1 MCNNVSHKRRLPVLF
16 SSAWLVLITSITSGL
31 AADISFNRDIRPILT
46 NHCYQCHGPDEQHR
60 EADLRLDDAASALAP
75 RDGSPVIVPGQP
87 KRSVLISRITSPD
100 NDIVMPPRELKKDLT
115 PEQIETLVQWIQDG
129 AEFEEHWSFQSPQR
143 PTPPT
148 TESTW
153 PQNPIDQVV
162 LSQMQDLNLS
172 PNDPASREILIR
184 RITLDLTGIPPTI
197 DEIDAFLADKTPDA
211 HSRLVQ
217 RLLQSPKFG
226 ERMAVD
232 WMDAARYGD
241 SSVFHADGP
250 RDMWAW
256 RDWVISA
263 FNNNKSYK
271 DFTIEQIAGD
281 LLPTPTVDQQIASGF
296 NRNHGTTDEGG
307 AIAEEYRVEYI
318 VDRIKTTSTVWLGLT
333 LECAQCH
340 DHKYD
345 PFTQEEYYQLFA
357 YFNQAS
363 DKGMQTRR
371 GNEPPIVQVLNPR
384 NQDKIPIEKE
394 QLAALQNQLTKYR
407 AQANDQY
414 DTWLA
419 DLVAKA
425 TKGPILPP
433 GRIAFVDF
441 TEQQGAEITAL
452 SDPPT
457 KGKYIG
463 TPKWLSG
470 EDVQAIILDGQ
481 SHVDF
486 GKDLANFEGT
496 EEFSI
501 GASIKPDKSLTGAI
515 LSRMKDSNN
524 FKGYDF
530 LLSGGNV
537 EIHIIH
543 QWAGDAIKVST
554 KEKVKADTLQ
564 HIMFT
569 YDGSQKASGI
579 SVYFDGVAQQLNV
592 QQDSL
597 KNSIKADT
605 SLKFGKR
612 DNSLN
617 FKGEIHAV
625 SFYDRKLTAEEVK
638 LDAGQDALTPI
649 LVKSAD
655 DRTEEEEKILQ
666 DRFFSQDKTHIQF
679 TKQIA
684 DQQTRITELNKPL
697 TSVMVM
703 GDVATMRPTF
713 VLDRGNYASPRKDKE
728 ILPGLP
734 SAISIDTTE
743 LPQNRLGLAQWL
755 TDDQHPLTSRV
766 TVNRIWQMFFGQGIV
781 KTTGDFG
788 SQGESPTHP
797 ELLDWL
803 AVEFVES
810 DWDLKHLIHLITTSA
825 TYQQSSHA
833 TPTSLKVDP
842 QNRYYSRGPR
852 FRLQAE
858 FIRDT
863 ALSASGLLL
872 NQIGGPGVKPFQPDG
887 LWNEVSLSGNVRF
900 KQDTGANNYRRSM
913 YTYWKR
919 SAPAPAMTIF
929 DVPTREKCV
938 VQRPRTNTP
947 LQALVTL
954 NDPQYLEAATALA
967 KRLQSHHSDP
977 HEQIKYGYRLVTGR
991 HAKQSTVRILNEYL
1005 QQELQRFK
1013 KTPDAAAKL
1022 LKLEGDS
1029 LPQQTLEQAALT
1041 LLSNLLLNLDAT
1053 ITRG

>member
-1 MCNNVSHKRRLPVLF
+1 MSNKRRLPFLF
-16 SSAWLVLITSITSGL
+16 FSAWLVLINSITSGL

-60 EADLRLDDAASALAP
+60 EANLRLDDAASALAP

-100 NDIVMPPRELKKDLT
+100 HDIVMPPRELKKDLT

-143 PTPPT
+143 PTPPI

-153 PQNPIDQVV
+153 PQNPIDHFV
-162 LSQMQDLNLS
+162 LAKMQSLNLA

-197 DEIDAFLADKTPDA
+197 DEIDAFLADKKPDA
-211 HSRLVQ
+211 YSRLVQ
-217 RLLQSPKFG
+217 RLLHSPKFG

-256 RDWVISA
+256 RDWVINA

-384 NQDKIPIEKE
+384 NQAKIPLAKE

-414 DTWLA
+414 DSWLA

-425 TKGPILPP
+425 TNGPILPP

-470 EDVQAIILDGQ
+470 DDVQAIILDGQ

-501 GASIKPDKSLTGAI
+501 GATIKPDKTLTGAI

-625 SFYDRKLTAEEVK
+625 SFYDRKLTSAEVK

-655 DRTEEEEKILQ
+655 DRTEDEEKILQ

-797 ELLDWL
+797 KLLDWL

-872 NQIGGPGVKPFQPDG
+872 NQIGGPGVRPFQPDG
-887 LWNEVSLSGNVRF
+887 
-900 KQDTGANNYRRSM
+900 
-913 YTYWKR
+913 
-919 SAPAPAMTIF
+919 
-929 DVPTREKCV
+929 
-938 VQRPRTNTP
+938 
-947 LQALVTL
+947 
-954 NDPQYLEAATALA
+954 
-967 KRLQSHHSDP
+967 
-977 HEQIKYGYRLVTGR
+977 
-991 HAKQSTVRILNEYL
+991 
-1005 QQELQRFK
+1005 
-1013 KTPDAAAKL
+1013 
-1022 LKLEGDS
+1022 
-1029 LPQQTLEQAALT
+1029 
-1041 LLSNLLLNLDAT
+1041 
-1053 ITRG
+1053 

>member
-153 PQNPIDQVV
+153 PQNPIDHFV

-597 KNSIKADT
+597 TNSIKADT

>member
-153 PQNPIDQVV
+153 PQNPIDHFV

>member
-1 MCNNVSHKRRLPVLF
+1 MCNNVSNKRRLPVLF
-16 SSAWLVLITSITSGL
+16 FSAWLVLITSITSGS

-60 EADLRLDDAASALAP
+60 EANLRLDDAASALAP
-75 RDGSPVIVPGQP
+75 RDGSPAIVPGKP
-87 KRSVLISRITSPD
+87 KRSELISRITSPD
-100 NDIVMPPRELKKDLT
+100 HDLVMPPRELKKDLT
-115 PEQIETLVQWIQDG
+115 PEQIATLVQWIQDG
-129 AEFEEHWSFQSPQR
+129 AKFEEHWAFQSPQR
-143 PTPPT
+143 PTPPK

-153 PQNPIDQVV
+153 PQNSIDHFV
-162 LSQMQDLNLS
+162 LAQMQSLNLA

-197 DEIDAFLADKTPDA
+197 DEIDSFLADKKPDA
-211 HSRLVQ
+211 YSRLVQ
-217 RLLQSPKFG
+217 RLLHSPKFG

-232 WMDAARYGD
+232 WLDAARYGD

-256 RDWVISA
+256 RDWVINA

-271 DFTIEQIAGD
+271 DFTIEQLAGD

-384 NQDKIPIEKE
+384 DQAKIPLAKE

-414 DTWLA
+414 DSWLA
-419 DLVAKA
+419 DLIAKA
-425 TKGPILPP
+425 TNGPILPP
-433 GRIAFVDF
+433 GRIAFVEF

-501 GASIKPDKSLTGAI
+501 GATIKPDKTLTGAI

-543 QWAGDAIKVST
+543 QWADDAIKVST

-617 FKGEIHAV
+617 YKGEIHAV

-655 DRTEEEEKILQ
+655 DRTEDEEKILQ

-684 DQQTRITELNKPL
+684 AQQARITELNKPL

-713 VLDRGNYASPRKDKE
+713 VLDRGNYASPKKDKE

-734 SAISIDTTE
+734 SAISIDKTE

-766 TVNRIWQMFFGQGIV
+766 TVNRIWQMFFGHGIV

-797 ELLDWL
+797 KLLDWL

-967 KRLQSHHSDP
+967 KRLQNHHSDP

-1013 KTPDAAAKL
+1013 TTPDAAAKL